1 MDQDEQQSP
10 SVVPS
15 DPLQAVMEVLQGEN
29 PDTVCARHRISR
41 AELGQRIQD
50 YQKTHHQMA
59 LVDKLT
65 MKPVGRNEP
74 CPCGSGK
81 KYKKCCQSKREEAR
95 RNLPA
100 EHLQEVEEVARRRE
114 TLEKDIRHGRDLLVA
129 REYDK
134 AGRLALK
141 LLESF
146 PDDDRLHELILAK
159 DLATENYEE
168 AFLRSRSRWQIAQE
182 EKAFFQENGYHKR
195 EGQDRK
201 NLVCFYSPSIW
212 LEQYWIAQRARAYQQ
227 AFPTGDAGLKELASK
242 LLAANDM
249 KRFPARQ
256 DEGFEMRRK
265 ALGPVL
271 AQLEAAGP
279 KIIPYL
285 LPLTYTFSWASL
297 FVPDLLYALGTDE
310 SIRLLAELS
319 MFRTPN
325 FGQKCVNRLERLG
338 PPVVPQIAQVFAENP
353 AFDEL
358 KTGLIMVLGTIDTP
372 ESFALLARL
381 TEHEDP
387 DVVNWAAQA
396 LAKHQNPEALPYME
410 KAQSRLGKL
419 SEIAEA
425 IRELTGE
432 PD

>member
-1 MDQDEQQSP
+1 
-10 SVVPS
+10 
-15 DPLQAVMEVLQGEN
+15 
-29 PDTVCARHRISR
+29 
-41 AELGQRIQD
+41 
-50 YQKTHHQMA
+50 
-59 LVDKLT
+59 
-65 MKPVGRNEP
+65 
-74 CPCGSGK
+74 
-81 KYKKCCQSKREEAR
+81 
-95 RNLPA
+95 
-100 EHLQEVEEVARRRE
+100 
-114 TLEKDIRHGRDLLVA
+114 
-129 REYDK
+129 
-134 AGRLALK
+134 
-141 LLESF
+141 
-146 PDDDRLHELILAK
+146 
-159 DLATENYEE
+159 
-168 AFLRSRSRWQIAQE
+168 
-182 EKAFFQENGYHKR
+182 
-195 EGQDRK
+195 
-201 NLVCFYSPSIW
+201 
-212 LEQYWIAQRARAYQQ
+212 
-227 AFPTGDAGLKELASK
+227 
-242 LLAANDM
+242 
-249 KRFPARQ
+249 
-256 DEGFEMRRK
+256 
-265 ALGPVL
+265 
-271 AQLEAAGP
+271 
-279 KIIPYL
+279 L